1 MTFTV
6 TYRAKDGA
14 LREERVEAASR
25 AGCVAE
31 CRKRGIAPTGIR
43 EGRSG
48 KSAASSKG
56 RDKRGPSRVGER
68 GDNKR
73 TTARWVATAVVVA
86 TVAGGAW
93 WWNCGRG
100 ADAPAAKAPA
110 KPKAAAE
117 GDGTGNAAPAA
128 STVAPV
134 AARRDARPARG
145 TRPPQDARPLGGG
158 EAMAAVTN
166 APATNRVEWIVP
178 PLEPDDPDNAL
189 RTRTAQEL
197 GSILSVTPG
206 DPIPPFP
213 YSFLVEDEQKKSG
226 QPADN
231 GNGTFLESLRKL
243 QIRAKE
249 TDSKSLSKHKE
260 DIVTAQMDLLDG
272 IKEGLSVNDSIRA
285 AYEFR
290 VRAHE
295 YRSSAIAALRE
306 WAAENP
312 TRADFDKALADLNA
326 KLSEEGIK
334 TIPAEEVVPE
344 LEDEVQEAKEKS
356 P

>member
-1 MTFTV
+1 MVFTV

-14 LREERVEAASR
+14 LREERIEAASR
-25 AGCVAE
+25 AGCMAE
-31 CRKRGIAPTGIR
+31 CRRRGIAPKGIR
-43 EGRSG
+43 EGG
-48 KSAASSKG
+48 KGKG
-56 RDKRGPSRVGER
+56 RDGARPSRVEAG
-68 GDNKR
+68 GDGKR
-73 TTARWVATAVVVA
+73 TTARWVAAAVVVA
-86 TVAGGAW
+86 AVAGGAW
-93 WWNCGRG
+93 WLFGGRDG
-100 ADAPAAKAPA
+100 ARPSQAEASA
-110 KPKAAAE
+110 KPKAAAVR
-117 GDGTGNAAPAA
+117 DGTGKTAPATGA
-128 STVAPV
+128 VAPA
-134 AARRDARPARG
+134 AARRDARPAVD
-145 TRPPQDARPLGGG
+145 TRPSQDALPPGDGDSV
-158 EAMAAVTN
+158 AAVTN
-166 APATNRVEWIVP
+166 APPTNRVEWIVP

-197 GSILSVTPG
+197 GSLLSVTPG

-213 YSFLVEDEQKKSG
+213 YSFLVEDDQKKSG

-231 GNGTFLESLRKL
+231 GNNAFLESLRKL

-249 TDSKSLSKHKE
+249 TDSKSLTKHKE

-272 IKEGLSVNDSIRA
+272 IKEGLSVNDTIRA

-295 YRSSAIAALRE
+295 YRNSAITALRE

-326 KLSEEGIK
+326 KLAEEGIK

-344 LEDEVQEAKEKS
+344 LEEEVQETKENN